1 MSSLITHI
9 LQLEVTDKIYRFVN
23 ESLRNQ
29 VKKLLA
35 KGVSTEDAIMEE
47 MNKEKSQL
55 EELFAQNQYKT
66 KVGEPIFPTALGLSN
81 SRV

>member
-1 MSSLITHI
+1 MIDRS
-9 LQLEVTDKIYRFVN
+9 YRFVN

-55 EELFAQNQYKT
+55 EELFAQNRYRL
-66 KVGEPIFPTALGLSN
+66 KVGEPPQPL
-81 SRV
+81 

>member
-1 MSSLITHI
+1 MSSVITHI
-9 LQLEVTDKIYRFVN
+9 FQLEMIDRSSRFVN

-55 EELFAQNQYKT
+55 EELFAQGQYKA
-66 KVGEPIFPTALGLSN
+66 KVDEFIPPPTTLGPY
-81 SRV
+81 